1 MEENFDNKLKSEC
14 NEIKEQINPPQELI
28 NRTILKVRE
37 VEQERRYRGKKST
50 LLLSKIVAMFVT
62 AVVLVEGATFAFKKQ
77 DILSLLFSNVDKGIE
92 TAIDYENMKNVDMD
106 YIEISGIK
114 FKVEFVLM
122 NKSDFDIIF
131 KFDGIEEYKKA
142 NGINEGLDN
151 IYINELKIY
160 DDKNNNI
167 LDFSKYVSNIWKN
180 IDGYYYYIVHASS
193 LNDGYNIDINQM
205 KVDFKGILL
214 ESKNYE
220 KDIEVDSLNI
230 DIGIN
235 NINIDDKNIEYNII
249 SKNKE
254 LIEDYDIKLTQTNLK
269 IKLKFEYSQENL
281 NKDTIVL
288 KDNKGR
294 KYKINDNYVIDERN
308 VNVVFPVGTYL
319 NLEESKELN
328 LQLGNQKYKLK
339 LKNI

>member
-1 MEENFDNKLKSEC
+1 
-14 NEIKEQINPPQELI
+14 
-28 NRTILKVRE
+28 
-37 VEQERRYRGKKST
+37 
-50 LLLSKIVAMFVT
+50 
-62 AVVLVEGATFAFKKQ
+62 
-77 DILSLLFSNVDKGIE
+77 
-92 TAIDYENMKNVDMD
+92 
-106 YIEISGIK
+106 
-114 FKVEFVLM
+114 
-122 NKSDFDIIF
+122 
-131 KFDGIEEYKKA
+131 
-142 NGINEGLDN
+142 
-151 IYINELKIY
+151 
-160 DDKNNNI
+160 
-167 LDFSKYVSNIWKN
+167 
-180 IDGYYYYIVHASS
+180 
-193 LNDGYNIDINQM
+193 M